1 MNGKPAGRRVAEC
14 VAFIPFPLLH
24 AKVVDGNLDG
34 GYSGLGAFYCTPTV
48 ARQRRTLTGLP
59 PLLLLHIRVQVRH
72 TGFVMMLPRIADR
85 RRAVKPGERRI
96 SPKKTAQRQS
106 FRPGVLYVSWMGRV
120 ARRASPPR

>member
-14 VAFIPFPLLH
+14 IAFIPFPLLH

-72 TGFVMMLPRIADR
+72 TGFVMMLPRIASR
-85 RRAVKPGERRI
+85 RRAVKPDERRT
-96 SPKKTAQRQS
+96 SSKKQQN
-106 FRPGVLYVSWMGRV
+106 
-120 ARRASPPR
+120 ARAFAPASCTIPDWACG